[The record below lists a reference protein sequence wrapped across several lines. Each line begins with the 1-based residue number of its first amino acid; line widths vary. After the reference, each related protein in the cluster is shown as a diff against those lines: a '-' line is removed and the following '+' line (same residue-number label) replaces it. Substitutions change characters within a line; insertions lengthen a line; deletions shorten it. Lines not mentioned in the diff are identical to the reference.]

1 MRRLLWIAVV
11 VFIADQATKY
21 LAADYLTRHG
31 EVPLAPFM
39 NFALV
44 HNTGAAFGFLS
55 SASGWQNIFFIVV
68 ASVACVA
75 ILWMSWCLKA
85 TDLLLGVGLMLILG
99 GAAGNLTDRLI
110 HGYVID
116 FIDVYY
122 GTWHWPAFNVAD
134 SAITVGAVLL
144 ALDALGWN
152 SSKKHRVS

>member
-21 LAADYLTRHG
+21 LASSYLMRHG
-31 EVPLAPFM
+31 DVPLTAFM

-75 ILWMSWCLKA
+75 ILWMSWRLKA
-85 TDLLLGVGLMLILG
+85 DDLVLGAGLMLILG
-99 GAAGNLTDRLI
+99 GAAGNLADRII

-122 GTWHWPAFNVAD
+122 DTWHWPAFNVAD

-152 SSKKHRVS
+152 PRGKHRVS